1 MNTTRSL
8 VLILLLSVLLSVL
21 LSSCSKP
28 DSAPATIP
36 DPVAQVT
43 SGYAEINSVKLYYEI
58 TGEGEP
64 LLLLHGGL
72 GGSDYFSKIIPS
84 LSGSFKVI
92 TVDRRG
98 HGRSYDNGESYTYA
112 TMADETAAFLDHL
125 QLDSVNILGFSD
137 GGVVGYHLASTY
149 PEKVRKLAAVG
160 ANFRVNGMTEET
172 IEFTKNRLTP
182 EGLRETFPEIERE
195 YRATN
200 PQPDNFEFFLTR
212 SNELWLRNPYLTEE
226 QMTGIQAP
234 VLFIVGENDA
244 VRIEHVLLMRT
255 LVEHSQ
261 MCVLPGATHF
271 VLGENPKVVLP
282 ILMDFFGDGGS

>member
-1 MNTTRSL
+1 MTTTRSL
-8 VLILLLSVLLSVL
+8 VLFLLHSALLL
-21 LSSCSKP
+21 SCSKP
-28 DSAPATIP
+28 GSAPAAIP
-36 DPVAQVT
+36 DSVVQVT
-43 SGYAEINSVKLYYEI
+43 SGYADINSVKLYWEA

-72 GGSDYFSKIIPS
+72 GGSDYFSKLIPS
-84 LSGSFKVI
+84 LTGSFRVI

-98 HGRSYDNGESYTYA
+98 HGRSYDNGEPYTYA
-112 TMADETAAFLDHL
+112 AMADETAAFLDHL
-125 QLDSVNILGFSD
+125 QIASVNVLGFSD

-149 PEKVRKLAAVG
+149 PAKVRKLVAVG
-160 ANFRVNGMTEET
+160 ANFRVNGMTDET

-182 EGLRETFPEIERE
+182 EGLRETFPQIELE

-200 PQPDNFEFFLTR
+200 PQPENFESFLTR
-212 SNELWLRNPYLTEE
+212 SNELWLRNPYLTDE
-226 QMTGIQAP
+226 QMMGIQAP

-255 LVEHSQ
+255 LVENSQ

-282 ILMDFFGDGGS
+282 ILMDFLSERSS